1 MRLCLDCMNIINH
14 DEESVC
20 PFCGS
25 TLSDSAP
32 KEAYHL
38 TPGITLKSGRYIV
51 GRAVGYGGFGV
62 TYAGFDTVLEKR
74 VAIKEYLPS
83 ELATRYPGTRSLS
96 VFNDGD
102 STTQFEKGLSG
113 FVSEAQRLAKF
124 SSVPGIVSIYDTF
137 RENDTAYLVME
148 LLDGET
154 LKAYLAKKGKLSYDE
169 TMKIILPVLG
179 ALQQV
184 HKEGII
190 HRDISPDNIFLTTDG
205 QVKLLDFGAARYAN
219 VNASKSLSVILKPG
233 YAPPEQYR
241 SKGAQGSWSDVYAVG
256 ATIYRMLTGIVPEES
271 MERAAK
277 DNLKLPSRL
286 GVKLPK
292 NGETAIMNA
301 LNINAQ
307 NRVQTAAELESMLLG
322 TTKAIRIEEK
332 QNGKAWMLPKW
343 LKWTACG
350 IVAAGMLFVIL
361 LLTGAIKLGKNAW
374 VSNEVSNS
382 IAAPNLVGD
391 EIESARKKLDEYNAG
406 LEISIISAEY
416 DDLIPAGTIQSQIP
430 EYGTIIDKNT
440 SIEVIL
446 SRGKEEDIASGAV
459 PFLLGIS
466 MDEAERQL
474 RELGYEVTIT
484 ERHDQIYAKGTVCET
499 NPEANTAL
507 EQGET
512 VELVISLGAS
522 VTGVQIEPTSTEIET
537 GSTMQLSV
545 IIEPANAEN
554 KTVTWTS
561 SDPSIVTVDESG
573 KITAGSS
580 EGRAKITVTTE
591 DGGHT
596 AVCKVTVKAN
606 SNVTP
611 QPTETHEV
619 WGEWS
624 EWSETVY
631 TPSDTRQVQSRRE
644 YRYRDKETTTSNSP
658 TLSGWTL
665 YNTQVSWSEYG
676 SWSNWSETVYYASE
690 SRQVQTKTQYSYRTI
705 SYSTEYTDWGNW
717 SSWSTN
723 YISSDEFTDVET
735 TTGYA
740 YYYFQCPSCGAHMHG
755 WDITCPRWAGG
766 CGNAYI
772 PESSWHSMYNTA
784 PWSACQEWHGT
795 GHYYQYINGELWFKW
810 TGGETRTMYRYRTRS
825 SYTVTHY
832 SDWSAWQDDYIAASS
847 NREVRTRL
855 LYRYRD
861 RMSVYTY
868 YFYRYGNWSSW
879 GTTPYTESN
888 NRQVETRTV
897 YRYRDKR

>member
-1 MRLCLDCMNIINH
+1 MNIINN

-154 LKAYLAKKGKLSYDE
+154 LKAYIAKKGKLSYDE

-406 LEISIISAEY
+406 LEISIVSAEY

-430 EYGTIIDKNT
+430 EYGTIINKNT

-484 ERHDQIYAKGTVCET
+484 ERHDQIYAKGTACET

-522 VTGVQIEPTSTEIET
+522 VTGIQIEPTSTEIEI
-537 GSTMQLSV
+537 GSTMQLNV

-554 KTVTWTS
+554 KKVTWTS

-580 EGRAKITVTTE
+580 EGRAKITATTE

-596 AVCKVTVKAN
+596 AVCKVTVIKENVSPISKPKQTPIPTQGPVPTQSPTPASTPTPKPMPTSTPRPSPDSGVQFN
-606 SNVTP
+606 NQTFENAFRQKYGLTGTITNAQILSFTELELVDCGLTDISDVAMFKNLEKLNLKNNNISNISSLSGLTKLSVLKLTTNNISDISVLSRLTRLTKLYLERNNISNVAPLMEMSSLLLLHLYYNPIP
-611 QPTETHEV
+611 QEQI
-619 WGEWS
+619 
-624 EWSETVY
+624 
-631 TPSDTRQVQSRRE
+631 DLLRE
-644 YRYRDKETTTSNSP
+644 ALPNCVIGFSN
-658 TLSGWTL
+658 
-665 YNTQVSWSEYG
+665 
-676 SWSNWSETVYYASE
+676 
-690 SRQVQTKTQYSYRTI
+690 
-705 SYSTEYTDWGNW
+705 
-717 SSWSTN
+717 
-723 YISSDEFTDVET
+723 
-735 TTGYA
+735 
-740 YYYFQCPSCGAHMHG
+740 
-755 WDITCPRWAGG
+755 
-766 CGNAYI
+766 
-772 PESSWHSMYNTA
+772 
-784 PWSACQEWHGT
+784 
-795 GHYYQYINGELWFKW
+795 
-810 TGGETRTMYRYRTRS
+810 
-825 SYTVTHY
+825 
-832 SDWSAWQDDYIAASS
+832 
-847 NREVRTRL
+847 
-855 LYRYRD
+855 
-861 RMSVYTY
+861 
-868 YFYRYGNWSSW
+868 
-879 GTTPYTESN
+879 
-888 NRQVETRTV
+888 
-897 YRYRDKR
+897 